1 MGSSTQKSTSTSGP
15 SNPDVNALISKLSK
29 GIASEYTP
37 GKSLYT
43 APSSATTGGW
53 TSALST
59 AANPTYATSMR
70 DAIASFGDT
79 AAGKNIG
86 VEAPGF
92 ARLRQNAI
100 DDTMTSVNSAFNT
113 SGLFGSDANMKAAG
127 EGVANAIAGLDYNQY
142 KYGNDQQAQAAT
154 LLPQLMQGALLPSSV
169 QGSVGAS
176 MDADAAAKAAGPTDY
191 LAKLTGIAAGNA
203 QAGGTTTTT
212 STPSTPLWLSLLGA
226 GVSLL

>member
-1 MGSSTQKSTSTSGP
+1 M
-15 SNPDVNALISKLSK
+15 NALISKLSK
-29 GIASEYTP
+29 GISAEYTP

-53 TSALST
+53 ASALAT
-59 AANPTYATSMR
+59 ANNPAYNSSMR

-100 DDTMTSVNSAFNT
+100 DDTLTSVNTAFNS
-113 SGLFGSDANMKAAG
+113 SGLFGSDANMRQAG
-127 EGVANAIAGLDYNQY
+127 EGVADAIAGLDYQQY
-142 KYGNDQQAQAAT
+142 KYGNDQQTQAAT
-154 LLPQLMQGALLPSSV
+154 LLPQLMQGSLLPSSV
-169 QGSVGAS
+169 MGSVGAS

-191 LAKLTGIAAGNA
+191 LAKLTGIASGNA
-203 QAGGTTTTT
+203 AAGGTTTTNT
-212 STPSTPLWLSLLGA
+212 TPSTPLWLSLLGA
-226 GVSLL
+226 GVSFL